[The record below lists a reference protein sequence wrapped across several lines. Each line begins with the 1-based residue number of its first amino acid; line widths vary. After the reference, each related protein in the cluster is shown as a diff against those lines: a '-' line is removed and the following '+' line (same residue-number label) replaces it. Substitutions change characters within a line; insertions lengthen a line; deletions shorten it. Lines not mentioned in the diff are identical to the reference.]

1 MFLPERPELEPILG
15 PILLPSQNPLS
26 WKKLDRERRMT
37 GPNRRDA
44 LLAAMAGMAAAS
56 EAGAQTTSRNRTED
70 LSAYAVNLDT
80 WFKQVPF
87 EQRFAL
93 AKQHGFKFI
102 EFWTVDRGNGTKA
115 SAIRALCDANSL
127 TVTQF
132 APAWPN
138 FGDPARHP
146 DLLRTTEAAIA
157 DARTLNTNQF
167 TVTGHS
173 LIDGMSREA
182 QLAGYLAGLMRIA
195 PMLEAA
201 GMIALVEPF
210 NRVNHLNHLLNGSQ
224 PVLPMVRS
232 VNSPR
237 VKLLW
242 DFYHMQLEDGDLIE
256 KFTAGVDQVAHVQ
269 IGDVPGRH
277 QPGTGEVN
285 HANLLKAVRAAGY
298 RGKIGL
304 EFMPLDQDDAKAVR
318 DMLALGVA

>member
-1 MFLPERPELEPILG
+1 MIE
-15 PILLPSQNPLS
+15 
-26 WKKLDRERRMT
+26 
-37 GPNRRDA
+37 PNRRHA
-44 LLAAMAGMAAAS
+44 LGAAAAL
-56 EAGAQTTSRNRTED
+56 AGLAVSSGTQAQSRTES
-70 LSAYAVNLDT
+70 LSDYAVNLDT

-93 AKQHGFKFI
+93 AKQHSFKFI
-102 EFWTVDRGNGTKA
+102 EFWSVDRGNGTKA
-115 SAIRALCDANSL
+115 AALRALCDANGL

-138 FGDPARHP
+138 FADPAKHP
-146 DLLRTTEAAIA
+146 DLLKTAETAIA
-157 DARTLNTNQF
+157 DAKTLGCSQF

-173 LIDGMSREA
+173 LVEGMSREA

-201 GMIALVEPF
+201 GVTALVEPF

-224 PVLPMVRS
+224 PALPMVRA
-232 VNSPR
+232 VNSPK

-256 KFTAGVDQVAHVQ
+256 KFTAGADQVAHVQ

-285 HANLLKAVRAAGY
+285 HANLLRAVRAAGY

-304 EFMPLDQDDAKAVR
+304 EFMPLDQDDAKAVK
-318 DMLALGVA
+318 DMLALGVG

>member
-1 MFLPERPELEPILG
+1 MD
-15 PILLPSQNPLS
+15 
-26 WKKLDRERRMT
+26 LDRRH
-37 GPNRRDA
+37 A
-44 LLAAMAGMAAAS
+44 LGTAVAMAGLAAS
-56 EAGAQTTSRNRTED
+56 SGAQAQRGAEN
-70 LSAYAVNLDT
+70 LSGYAVNLDT

-102 EFWTVDRGNGTKA
+102 EFWTVDRGNATKA
-115 SAIRALCDANSL
+115 STIRALCDTNGLS
-127 TVTQF
+127 VTQF

-138 FGDPARHP
+138 FGDPAKHP
-146 DLLRTTEAAIA
+146 ELLKVTETAIA
-157 DARTLNTNQF
+157 DARTLSTTQF

-201 GMIALVEPF
+201 GMTALVEPF

-224 PVLPMVRS
+224 PTLPMVRS

-237 VKLLW
+237 VKMLW

-256 KFTAGVDQVAHVQ
+256 KFTAGIDQVAHVQ

-285 HANLLKAVRAAGY
+285 HTNLLKAVRAAGY

-304 EFMPLDQDDAKAVR
+304 EFIPLDQDDAKAVK
-318 DMLALGVA
+318 DMLALGVP

>member
-1 MFLPERPELEPILG
+1 
-15 PILLPSQNPLS
+15 
-26 WKKLDRERRMT
+26 
-37 GPNRRDA
+37 
-44 LLAAMAGMAAAS
+44 
-56 EAGAQTTSRNRTED
+56 
-70 LSAYAVNLDT
+70 VNLDT

-115 SAIRALCDANSL
+115 SALRALCDANGLS
-127 TVTQF
+127 VTQI

-138 FGDPARHP
+138 FGDPAKHP
-146 DLLRTTEAAIA
+146 ELLKVTETAIA
-157 DARTLNTNQF
+157 DARTLGTNQF

-182 QLAGYLAGLMRIA
+182 QLAGYLAGLMRMA

-201 GMIALVEPF
+201 GMTALVEPF

-224 PVLPMVRS
+224 PALPMVRA

-256 KFTAGVDQVAHVQ
+256 KFTAGADQVAHVQ

-285 HANLLKAVRAAGY
+285 HANLLRAVRAAGY

-304 EFMPLDQDDAKAVR
+304 EFMPLDQDDAKAVK
-318 DMLALGVA
+318 DMLALEV

>member
-1 MFLPERPELEPILG
+1 
-15 PILLPSQNPLS
+15 
-26 WKKLDRERRMT
+26 MT
-37 GPNRRDA
+37 EPNRRHA
-44 LLAAMAGMAAAS
+44 LGAVAGIAGLALS
-56 EAGAQTTSRNRTED
+56 SQTQAKGRTES
-70 LSAYAVNLDT
+70 LSDYAVNLDT

-93 AKQHGFKFI
+93 AKQHSFKFI
-102 EFWTVDRGNGTKA
+102 EFWTVDRANGTKA
-115 SAIRALCDANSL
+115 SALRALCDANGL

-138 FGDPARHP
+138 FADPAKHP
-146 DLLRTTEAAIA
+146 ELLKTVEAAIA
-157 DARTLNTNQF
+157 DARTLNCSQF

-173 LIDGMSREA
+173 LVEGMSREA
-182 QLAGYLAGLMRIA
+182 QLAGYLAGLMRMA

-201 GMIALVEPF
+201 GVTALVEPF

-224 PVLPMVRS
+224 PALPMVRS
-232 VNSPR
+232 VNSPK

-256 KFTAGVDQVAHVQ
+256 KFTAGADQVAHVQ

-285 HANLLKAVRAAGY
+285 HANLLRAVRAAGY
-298 RGKIGL
+298 PGKIGL
-304 EFMPLDQDDAKAVR
+304 EFMPLDQDDAKAVK
-318 DMLALGVA
+318 DMLALS

>member
-1 MFLPERPELEPILG
+1 M
-15 PILLPSQNPLS
+15 S
-26 WKKLDRERRMT
+26 
-37 GPNRRDA
+37 GPNRRHA
-44 LLAAMAGMAAAS
+44 LGAVAGLAGLAATPTAQAANPRPTAES
-56 EAGAQTTSRNRTED
+56 
-70 LSAYAVNLDT
+70 LSDYAVNLDT

-93 AKQHGFKFI
+93 AKQHNFKFI
-102 EFWTVDRGNGTKA
+102 EFWSVDRGNGTKA
-115 SAIRALCDANSL
+115 SALRALCDANGLS
-127 TVTQF
+127 VTQF

-138 FGDPARHP
+138 FADPAKLP
-146 DLLRTTEAAIA
+146 DLLKTTETAIA
-157 DARTLNTNQF
+157 DARTLGCTQF
-167 TVTGHS
+167 TVTGHA
-173 LIDGMSREA
+173 LIEGMSREA
-182 QLAGYLAGLMRIA
+182 QLAGYLAGLIRMA

-201 GMIALVEPF
+201 GMTALVEPF

-224 PVLPMVRS
+224 PGLPMVRA

-256 KFTAGVDQVAHVQ
+256 KFTAGAEQVAHVQ

-277 QPGTGEVN
+277 QPGSGEIN
-285 HANLLKAVRAAGY
+285 HANLIKAVRAAGY

-318 DMLALGVA
+318 DMLAL

>member
-1 MFLPERPELEPILG
+1 
-15 PILLPSQNPLS
+15 
-26 WKKLDRERRMT
+26 MT
-37 GPNRRDA
+37 GPNRRHA
-44 LLAAMAGMAAAS
+44 LGAVAGLLAASPGSAKGRPAAK
-56 EAGAQTTSRNRTED
+56 D
-70 LSAYAVNLDT
+70 LSSFAVNLDT

-93 AKQHGFKFI
+93 AKQHGFQFI
-102 EFWTVDRGNGTKA
+102 EFWTVDRANGSKA
-115 SAIRALCDANSL
+115 SAWRKLADDNGL

-138 FGDPARHP
+138 FADPAKHP
-146 DLLRTTEAAIA
+146 ELLKVTEAAIA
-157 DARTLNTNQF
+157 DARTLNCTLF
-167 TVTGHS
+167 TVTGHA
-173 LIDGMSREA
+173 LVEGMSREA

-201 GMIALVEPF
+201 GVTALVEPF

-224 PVLPMVRS
+224 PGLPMVRA

-256 KFTAGVDQVAHVQ
+256 KFTAGADQVAHVQ

-285 HANLLKAVRAAGY
+285 HANLLRAVRAAGY
-298 RGKIGL
+298 HGKIGL
-304 EFMPLDQDDAKAVR
+304 EFMPLDQNDAKAVD
-318 DMLALGVA
+318 DMLALGVG

>member
-1 MFLPERPELEPILG
+1 M
-15 PILLPSQNPLS
+15 
-26 WKKLDRERRMT
+26 RE
-37 GPNRRDA
+37 PNRRHA
-44 LLAAMAGMAAAS
+44 LGAVAGFAGLAASPAAKA
-56 EAGAQTTSRNRTED
+56 AKTRPTTEK
-70 LSAYAVNLDT
+70 LSDYAVNLDT

-93 AKQHGFKFI
+93 AKQHDFKFI
-102 EFWTVDRGNGTKA
+102 EFWSVDRGNGTKA
-115 SAIRALCDANSL
+115 STLRGLCDANGL

-138 FGDPARHP
+138 FADPAKLP
-146 DLLRTTEAAIA
+146 DLLKTTETAIA
-157 DARTLNTNQF
+157 DARTLNCTQF

-173 LIDGMSREA
+173 LIEGMSREA

-201 GMIALVEPF
+201 GMTAVVEPF

-224 PVLPMVRS
+224 PVLPMVKS

-256 KFTAGVDQVAHVQ
+256 KFTAGADQVAHVQ

-304 EFMPLDQDDAKAVR
+304 EFIPLDQDDAKAVQ
-318 DMLALGVA
+318 DMLALG

>member
-1 MFLPERPELEPILG
+1 
-15 PILLPSQNPLS
+15 
-26 WKKLDRERRMT
+26 
-37 GPNRRDA
+37 
-44 LLAAMAGMAAAS
+44 MAGLTAAS
-56 EAGAQTTSRNRTED
+56 QAGAQTKSQVRTED
-70 LSAYAVNLDT
+70 LSGFAVNLDT

-115 SAIRALCDANSL
+115 SAIKALCDANGL

-138 FGDPARHP
+138 FGDPAKHP
-146 DLLRTTEAAIA
+146 ELLKTTEAAIA
-157 DARTLNTNQF
+157 DARILGTDRF

-182 QLAGYLAGLMRIA
+182 QLAGYLTGLMRIA
-195 PMLEAA
+195 PLLETAN
-201 GMIALVEPF
+201 MFALVEPF

-224 PVLPMVRS
+224 PALPMVRS

-256 KFTAGVDQVAHVQ
+256 KFTTGVDQVAHVQ

-285 HANLLKAVRAAGY
+285 HANLLRAVRAAGY

-304 EFMPLDQDDAKAVR
+304 EFLPLDQDDAKAVK
-318 DMLALGVA
+318 DMLALGVS

>member
-1 MFLPERPELEPILG
+1 M
-15 PILLPSQNPLS
+15 N
-26 WKKLDRERRMT
+26 
-37 GPNRRDA
+37 GPNRRHA
-44 LLAAMAGMAAAS
+44 LGAVAGLAGLAAATVTQAKNG
-56 EAGAQTTSRNRTED
+56 RTEN
-70 LSAYAVNLDT
+70 LSGFAVNLDT

-93 AKQHGFKFI
+93 AKQHGFQFI
-102 EFWTVDRGNGTKA
+102 EYWTVDRNNSGGTAATWRKLADDNGL
-115 SAIRALCDANSL
+115 IL
-127 TVTQF
+127 TQF

-138 FGDPARHP
+138 FGDPAK
-146 DLLRTTEAAIA
+146 LGELVKVTGAAIA
-157 DARTLNTNQF
+157 DAKILGCSQF

-182 QLAGYLAGLMRIA
+182 QLAGYLAGLMHIA
-195 PMLEAA
+195 PMLDAA
-201 GMIALVEPF
+201 GMTALVEPF

-224 PVLPMVRS
+224 PVLPMVRA

-256 KFTAGVDQVAHVQ
+256 KFTAGADQVAHVQ

-285 HANLLKAVRAAGY
+285 HANLLRAVRAAGY
-298 RGKIGL
+298 HGKIGL
-304 EFMPLDQDDAKAVR
+304 EFLPLDQNDAKAVQ

>member
-1 MFLPERPELEPILG
+1 
-15 PILLPSQNPLS
+15 
-26 WKKLDRERRMT
+26 
-37 GPNRRDA
+37 
-44 LLAAMAGMAAAS
+44 MAGLAS
-56 EAGAQTTSRNRTED
+56 WAQAQSRNKPEN
-70 LSAYAVNLDT
+70 LSGYAVNLDT

-87 EQRFAL
+87 EQRFPL

-115 SAIRALCDANSL
+115 STIRAWCDAKGLSI
-127 TVTQF
+127 TQF

-138 FGDPARHP
+138 FGDPAKHP
-146 DLLRTTEAAIA
+146 ELLKVTETAIA
-157 DARTLNTNQF
+157 DARTLGTNQF

-173 LIDGMSREA
+173 LIEGMSREA
-182 QLAGYLAGLMRIA
+182 QLAGYLAGLMRMA
-195 PMLEAA
+195 PLLEAA
-201 GMIALVEPF
+201 NVTALVEPF

-224 PVLPMVRS
+224 PGLPMVRS

-256 KFTAGVDQVAHVQ
+256 KFNAGFDQVAHVQ

-277 QPGTGEVN
+277 QPGTGEIN

-298 RGKIGL
+298 RGQIGL
-304 EFMPLDQDDAKAVR
+304 EFMPLDQNDAKAVQ
-318 DMLALGVA
+318 DMLALGVG

>member
-1 MFLPERPELEPILG
+1 M
-15 PILLPSQNPLS
+15 S
-26 WKKLDRERRMT
+26 
-37 GPNRRDA
+37 GPNRRHA
-44 LLAAMAGMAAAS
+44 LVAGLAGLAAAPAAQA
-56 EAGAQTTSRNRTED
+56 ANPRPTTEN
-70 LSAYAVNLDT
+70 LSDYTANLDT

-93 AKQHGFKFI
+93 AKQHNFKFI
-102 EFWTVDRGNGTKA
+102 EFWSVDRGNGTKA
-115 SAIRALCDANSL
+115 SALRALCDANGLS
-127 TVTQF
+127 VTQF

-138 FGDPARHP
+138 FADPAKLP
-146 DLLRTTEAAIA
+146 DLLKTTETVIA
-157 DARTLNTNQF
+157 DARTLGCTQF

-173 LIDGMSREA
+173 LIEGMSREA
-182 QLAGYLAGLMRIA
+182 QLAGYLAGLMRMA
-195 PMLEAA
+195 PILEAA
-201 GMIALVEPF
+201 GMTALVEPF

-224 PVLPMVRS
+224 PGLPMVRA

-256 KFTAGVDQVAHVQ
+256 KLTAAADQVAHVQ

-277 QPGTGEVN
+277 QPGTGEIN
-285 HANLLKAVRAAGY
+285 HANLIKAVRAAGY

-318 DMLALGVA
+318 DMLALGVS

>member
-1 MFLPERPELEPILG
+1 
-15 PILLPSQNPLS
+15 
-26 WKKLDRERRMT
+26 MT
-37 GPNRRDA
+37 GPNRRHA
-44 LLAAMAGMAAAS
+44 LGTVAALAGLAAS
-56 EAGAQTTSRNRTED
+56 PGAKGQSRNSTEK
-70 LSAYAVNLDT
+70 LSGYAVNLDT

-93 AKQHGFKFI
+93 AKQHNFKFI
-102 EFWTVDRGNGTKA
+102 EFWSVDRGNGTKA
-115 SAIRALCDANSL
+115 SALRALCDANDL

-138 FGDPARHP
+138 FADPAKLP
-146 DLLRTTEAAIA
+146 DLLKTTETAIA
-157 DARTLNTNQF
+157 DARTLNCTQF

-173 LIDGMSREA
+173 LVGGMSREA
-182 QLAGYLAGLMRIA
+182 QLAGYLAGLMRMA

-201 GMIALVEPF
+201 GITALVEPF

-224 PVLPMVRS
+224 PALPMVRS

-256 KFTAGVDQVAHVQ
+256 KFTAGADQVAHVQ

-304 EFMPLDQDDAKAVR
+304 EFMPLDQDDAKAVK
-318 DMLALGVA
+318 DMLALGVS